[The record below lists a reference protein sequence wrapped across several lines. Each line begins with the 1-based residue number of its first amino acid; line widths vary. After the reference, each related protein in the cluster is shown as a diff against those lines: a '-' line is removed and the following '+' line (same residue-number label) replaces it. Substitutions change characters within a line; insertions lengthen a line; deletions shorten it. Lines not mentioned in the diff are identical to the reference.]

1 MWDVGEVKDVCVKC
15 VVRVGKCFK
24 LAAERC

>member
-1 MWDVGEVKDVCVKC
+1 MWDVGEVKDMCVKC

-24 LAAERC
+24 LAVERC